1 MSAILPPALRPGAT
15 VGVIAPSTPPRGSLL
30 EETVS
35 YWAGR
40 GHPVVIG
47 ESVGRSLGGYLG
59 GTPAERAA
67 DLNAMIADPQVDLIV
82 SAMGGKGAVHL
93 LPLIDYAGF
102 AARPKL
108 FMGLSDVSLLVLALH
123 TRTDVVTF
131 HGPTGMDFGSLPPY
145 SDAAMHAALT
155 ATEPLGELPAFGR
168 WRALRGD
175 APVEGRLLGGHL
187 GTIRSV
193 LGTPYEPDWDGAVL
207 FVEEIDAELHDV
219 DVSLTHLALAGVFD
233 RIAALVVGRPVAVE
247 ERWRDSDEEMSDVVL
262 RAASAYDFP
271 ILYDVD
277 LGHTPEKVTLP
288 VGAVAR
294 VDPADARVAIT
305 GPVVRS

>member
-1 MSAILPPALRPGAT
+1 MSPTLPPALRPGAT

-30 EETVS
+30 EDTVS
-35 YWAGR
+35 YWTGR

-67 DLNAMIADPQVDLIV
+67 DLNAMIADPQVELIV
-82 SAMGGKGAVHL
+82 SAMAGKGAVHL
-93 LPLIDYAGF
+93 LPLIDYDAF

-108 FMGLSDVSLLVLALH
+108 FIGLSDVSLLVLALNV
-123 TRTDVVTF
+123 RTDVVTF
-131 HGPTGMDFGSLPPY
+131 HGPTGMDFGTLPPY
-145 SDAAMHAALT
+145 SDAAMHAALGGV
-155 ATEPLGELPAFGR
+155 EPLGELPAHGE
-168 WRALRGD
+168 WRTLRGGRS
-175 APVEGRLLGGHL
+175 VEGRLVGGHL
-187 GTIRSV
+187 GTIRSL
-193 LGTPYEPDWDGAVL
+193 LGTPYEPDWEGAVL
-207 FVEEIDAELHDV
+207 FLEEIDAELHDV

-247 ERWRDSDEEMSDVVL
+247 ERWRDSDIVL
-262 RAASAYDFP
+262 RDTAAYDFP

-288 VGAVAR
+288 VGASAR
-294 VDPADARVAIT
+294 IDPTNAGVAIM
-305 GPVVRS
+305 GPVVSPNPRRA